1 MKEAQN
7 GGHHQKGV
15 SSFCAFFVSQNRC
28 FARLSAGDS
37 CGGARLKGEKAVKLN
52 GRTVLLKQDQT
63 LAEFLLAERFDGK
76 TIAVELNG
84 VIVARA
90 EYETTRLT
98 DEDSL
103 EIVSFVGGG

>member
-1 MKEAQN
+1 MGDTTKR
-7 GGHHQKGV
+7 V
-15 SSFCAFFVSQNRC
+15 SAHFVLFSFHRIDVLRATV
-28 FARLSAGDS
+28 LVTVV
-37 CGGARLKGEKAVKLN
+37 GGARLKGEKAMKLN
-52 GRTVLLKQDQT
+52 GRTVPLKQDQT